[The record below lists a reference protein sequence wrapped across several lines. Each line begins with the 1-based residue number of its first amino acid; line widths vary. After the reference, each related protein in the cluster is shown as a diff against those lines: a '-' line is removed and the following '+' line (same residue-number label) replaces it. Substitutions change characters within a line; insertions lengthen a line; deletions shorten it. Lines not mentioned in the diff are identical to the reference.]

1 MEIDDY
7 FEIKTDDIYKEG
19 WYSLNRPA
27 HDLFFHYLRIS
38 PSYEL
43 ARKASKGRLSTE
55 EKKRLPK
62 DFNKVQETYA
72 LLGDVQNTLF
82 RYWWQKVGHEVFG
95 VPHEYP
101 TVDLICVLD
110 GSAPRSRQIQND
122 VADYLKTKAAKAGNS
137 PALIISI
144 PLDSD
149 IKDRMQWVKKY
160 LMQYKNLRKSKKI
173 KVKPKIELKRKR
185 INQQALVRGWGLLRF
200 KSAFPDMENWR
211 LGAAANLSPSYS
223 PVLKVLGP
231 RKTTDSRE
239 AQDRVLMG
247 KITHRSLKK
256 YQFIAENA
264 ARGNFPSES
273 KIEMAFFDYEEINR
287 LYEKTKKW
295 EEQEQQKE
303 KASSK

>member
-1 MEIDDY
+1 MEDDDY
-7 FEIKTDDIYKEG
+7 FHIKTDDIYQEG
-19 WYSLNRPA
+19 WHSFRRPA
-27 HDLFFHYLRIS
+27 HHLFFLYLRIS

-62 DFNKVQETYA
+62 DFKKVQETYA

-82 RYWWQKVGHEVFG
+82 RYWWQKVGDEVFG

-101 TVDLICVLD
+101 TVDVISVLD
-110 GSAPRSRQIQND
+110 GSVPRSSQIQND

-144 PLDSD
+144 PLDNDS
-149 IKDRMQWVKKY
+149 KSRMQWVKKY
-160 LMQYKNLRKSKKI
+160 LMEYKDLRKSQKVKI
-173 KVKPKIELKRKR
+173 KPKIELKGKR
-185 INQQALVRGWGLLRF
+185 INQQALVRGWGLLIF
-200 KSAFPDMENWR
+200 KSAFLDMENWR
-211 LGAAANLSPSYS
+211 LGVAANLSPSYS

-256 YQFIAENA
+256 YQSIAENA

-273 KIEMAFFDYEEINR
+273 KIKMAFFDYEEINQ

-295 EEQEQQKE
+295 EEKE
-303 KASSK
+303 LQRVKLPSK